1 MADSAWPADTVERW
15 PLERLIGYARNAK
28 THPPEQVARIA
39 ASIREFGWTIPVLV
53 DEAGTL
59 IAGHG
64 RVLAARQLG
73 LSDIPTMVAR
83 GWTDAQV
90 KAYRLADNK
99 LTESAWDNDL
109 LALELKEL
117 ADAGVDLALTGFDPQ
132 ELTSLLLDRTAVG
145 NTDPDDA
152 PGIPVNPITELGD
165 AWELGSLGHR
175 VVCGDCTDPVV
186 VAACLGG
193 VKPNL
198 MVTDPPYGVEYDA
211 NWRNNV
217 VRKKGTRV
225 GDKLAGR
232 AVGKVLNDDRSDW
245 RTAWALFPGNVCY
258 VWHAGI
264 KAASVEESLRAT
276 GFKVRSQIVWVKTR
290 FVISRAHYHQQ
301 HEPAYYATREGD
313 DGWQRFE
320 DDHALVAYAARDG
333 KAAEWKGGRKQS
345 TVWFVDHVKSE
356 TGHSTQKPVECMRRP
371 IENNSSVGQA
381 VYEPFLGSGTTL
393 IAGEMTG
400 RTVLAV
406 ELNPAYVDV
415 AVSRWCKFTGQKA
428 RRSRDG
434 FEWDGVMDGG

>member
-1 MADSAWPADTVERW
+1 MADKGWPADKVERW
-15 PLERLIGYARNAK
+15 PLDRLIGYARNAK
-28 THPPEQVARIA
+28 THPPEQVAKIA

-53 DEAGTL
+53 AEDGSL

-64 RVLAARQLG
+64 RVLAARKLG
-73 LSDIPTMVAR
+73 IAEVPTMVAR
-83 GWTDAQV
+83 GWTDAQI
-90 KAYRLADNK
+90 KAYRLADNR
-99 LTESAWDNDL
+99 LTHSDWDNEL

-117 ADAGVDLALTGFDPQ
+117 EAFGADLALTGFDPQ
-132 ELTSLLLDRTAVG
+132 ELTSLMLDRTAVG

-152 PGIPVNPITELGD
+152 PGIPVNPLSRLGD
-165 AWELGSLGHR
+165 VWTLGSLGHR
-175 VVCGDCTDPVV
+175 IVCGDCTDPAVV
-186 VAACLGG
+186 DACLRG
-193 VKPNL
+193 VRPNL

-217 VRKKGTRV
+217 FSENGPRG
-225 GDKLAGR
+225 GDKIGGR
-232 AVGKVLNDDRSDW
+232 ATGKVLNDARSDW
-245 RTAWALFPGNVCY
+245 RAAWKLFAGNVCY

-264 KAASVEESLRAT
+264 KAASVEESLRSV
-276 GFKVRSQIVWVKTR
+276 GLRVRSQIVWVKTR
-290 FVISRAHYHQQ
+290 FVISRAHYHPQ
-301 HEPAYYATREGD
+301 HEPAYYAVREGE

-320 DDHALVAYAARDG
+320 DDHGALAYAARDG
-333 KAAEWKGGRKQS
+333 KTADWKGGRKQS
-345 TVWFVDHVKSE
+345 TVWFIEHVKSE

-381 VYEPFLGSGTTL
+381 VYEPFSGSGTTI

-415 AVSRWCKFTGQKA
+415 AVSRWCRFTGQKA
-428 RRSRDG
+428 RRQDG

>member
-1 MADSAWPADTVERW
+1 MADKGWPADKVERW
-15 PLERLIGYARNAK
+15 PLDRLIGYARNAK
-28 THPPEQVARIA
+28 THPPEQVAKIA
-39 ASIREFGWTIPVLV
+39 ASIREFGWTMPVLV

-73 LSDIPTMVAR
+73 VEDVPTMVAS

-117 ADAGVDLALTGFDPQ
+117 SAVGVDLSLTGFDPQ
-132 ELTSLLLDRTAVG
+132 ELTSLMLDRTPVG
-145 NTDPDDA
+145 ATDPDDA
-152 PGIPVNPITELGD
+152 PGIPENPVSEPGD
-165 AWELGSLGHR
+165 IWVMGSLGHR
-175 VVCGDCTDPVV
+175 LICGDCTDPAT
-186 VAACLGG
+186 VAAVLAG

-211 NWRNNV
+211 NWRNDV
-217 VRKKGTRV
+217 VRKNGSRV
-225 GDKLAGR
+225 GDKLGAR
-232 AVGKVLNDDRSDW
+232 AVGKVLNDDRADW
-245 RTAWALFPGNVCY
+245 REAWKLFPGNVCY
-258 VWHAGI
+258 VWCAAGPLQYTVFDSLKAVGFSI
-264 KAASVEESLRAT
+264 KTHV
-276 GFKVRSQIVWVKTR
+276 VWVKQR
-290 FVISRAHYHQQ
+290 FVIGRGHYHVQ
-301 HEPAYYATREGD
+301 HENAWYAEKEGGAD
-313 DGWQRFE
+313 EKWSV
-320 DDHALVAYAARDG
+320 DHALGAYAARDG

-345 TVWFVDHVKSE
+345 TVWFIEHVKSE

-381 VYEPFLGSGTTL
+381 VYEPFSGSGTTL